1 MWGMAALH
9 IELREVSCSFILE
22 IRLDL
27 QLRAA
32 MMIVAMPIIE
42 TVNAMVIK
50 QNIFLPATV
59 VQWTRL
65 QEVRFSH
72 SICFILI

>member
-22 IRLDL
+22 IRQTL
-27 QLRAA
+27 QLRVA

-50 QNIFLPATV
+50 
-59 VQWTRL
+59 
-65 QEVRFSH
+65 
-72 SICFILI
+72 

>member
-27 QLRAA
+27 QLQAA

-50 QNIFLPATV
+50 PKHFSS
-59 VQWTRL
+59 
-65 QEVRFSH
+65 SH
-72 SICFILI
+72 SGAVD